1 MRLTRKKLIEDA
13 EAAGLTVKR
22 SFHSS
27 GVEITRGDRG
37 VIVYG
42 TWVMDAADRTMQRAP
57 RMRVAEAFAFL
68 GLEG

>member
-1 MRLTRKKLIEDA
+1 MRLTRKRLIEAA
-13 EAAGLTVKR
+13 EAAGLTVTR
-22 SFHSS
+22 PFHSH

-42 TWVMDAADRTMQRAP
+42 TWVLNAANRTMQRAP